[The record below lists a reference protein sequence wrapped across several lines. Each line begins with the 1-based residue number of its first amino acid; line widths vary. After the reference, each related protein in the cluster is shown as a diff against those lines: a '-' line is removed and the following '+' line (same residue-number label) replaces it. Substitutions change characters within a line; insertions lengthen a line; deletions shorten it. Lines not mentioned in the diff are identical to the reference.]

1 MSKIQSQKI
10 IITALE
16 NELAKDLVPD
26 DWQIFYSKI
35 GKINAT
41 ICTLEIIKNYRPK
54 IIVNFGTAGS
64 LNPKLSGLVEISSV
78 VERDFCAMPF
88 AKRGVVPFDDQPD
101 QFFSANHQQIKKCIC
116 GTGDNFVNQHDQW
129 LLDNNIELVDME
141 LFAIAKTANKFNIPW
156 RSFKF
161 VSDNADEKSPTN
173 WQENVASGG
182 KLFSDLIKKLKVN

>member
-16 NELAKDLVPD
+16 SEFNKSLAPD
-26 DWQIFYSKI
+26 GWQIFYSKI

-41 ICTLEIIKNYRPK
+41 ICTSEIIKNYQPK

-64 LNPKLSGLVEISSV
+64 INSKLCGLVEISSV
-78 VERDFCAMPF
+78 IERDFCAMPF
-88 AKRGVVPFDDQPD
+88 AKRGVVPFDDQSA

-129 LLDNNIELVDME
+129 LVDNNVEVVDME

-161 VSDNADEKSPTN
+161 ISDNADENSAKN
-173 WQENVASGG
+173 WQENVANGA
-182 KLFSDLIKKLKVN
+182 KLFSDFLKTLTIK